1 MVAGFFGDNN
11 SDSGSPTDSVERSES
26 LVESVSIQALFP
38 ANKSDTDGSS
48 ESNEIP
54 PIFSN
59 CPNSIASFFS
69 PARSSVSENYYEITY
84 PNPSIRANEPTSLS
98 ISLLF
103 PPTMSETETND
114 SCSGFDEAVEARF
127 SNSIVSFFPPAKSQT
142 DSVSENDD
150 INPTDPSTSQV
161 SARPTRRTIQTPAR
175 SSVSENPSI
184 RANEPTSL
192 SISLLFPPT
201 MSETE
206 TNDSCSEFD
215 EAVEA
220 RFSYSIESFFPPAKS
235 QTDSVSEDD
244 DINPTDPSIPASAR
258 PTRGTIQTTSFR
270 GKFLFPNLN
279 LPPLINNTNKL
290 KREQCTLVAP
300 LQVSLPL

>member
-11 SDSGSPTDSVERSES
+11 SDSGSPTDSEERSES
-26 LVESVSIQALFP
+26 LVESVSIPALFP

-54 PIFSN
+54 PIFSYS
-59 CPNSIASFFS
+59 PNSIASFFS
-69 PARSSVSENYYEITY
+69 
-84 PNPSIRANEPTSLS
+84 
-98 ISLLF
+98 
-103 PPTMSETETND
+103 
-114 SCSGFDEAVEARF
+114 
-127 SNSIVSFFPPAKSQT
+127 
-142 DSVSENDD
+142 
-150 INPTDPSTSQV
+150 
-161 SARPTRRTIQTPAR
+161 PAR

-206 TNDSCSEFD
+206 TDDSCSGSD

-220 RFSYSIESFFPPAKS
+220 QFSYSIVSFFPPAKS
-235 QTDSVSEDD
+235 QTDSVSETENY

-270 GKFLFPNLN
+270 GKF
-279 LPPLINNTNKL
+279 
-290 KREQCTLVAP
+290 
-300 LQVSLPL
+300 SLDRKSTR

>member
-1 MVAGFFGDNN
+1 MVAGFFCDNN
-11 SDSGSPTDSVERSES
+11 SDSGSPTYSEERSES
-26 LVESVSIQALFP
+26 LAVSVSIPALFP
-38 ANKSDTDGSS
+38 ANKSDTDGSF

-54 PIFSN
+54 PLFSY

-69 PARSSVSENYYEITY
+69 PARSSVSENYYEIMY
-84 PNPSIRANEPTSLS
+84 PNPSIRANEPTSHS

-127 SNSIVSFFPPAKSQT
+127 PNSIVSFFPPAMSQT
-142 DSVSENDD
+142 DSVSEN
-150 INPTDPSTSQV
+150 
-161 SARPTRRTIQTPAR
+161 
-175 SSVSENPSI
+175 
-184 RANEPTSL
+184 
-192 SISLLFPPT
+192 
-201 MSETE
+201 
-206 TNDSCSEFD
+206 
-215 EAVEA
+215 
-220 RFSYSIESFFPPAKS
+220 
-235 QTDSVSEDD
+235 D

-270 GKFLFPNLN
+270 GKFSFPNLN